1 MGYRRALR
9 AAAGL
14 RHGVFTARMKRR
26 AFQQAPSREPEAD
39 ECTVITKGANRV
51 VRAGRG
57 ETAAATR
64 TEENGERGRKDT
76 LINPYEYHQSGGGQA
91 NQT

>member
-1 MGYRRALR
+1 MTDVEAGEGAADKSDAEDQIFFVHLGKGAGKRLSKMGYRRALR

-39 ECTVITKGANRV
+39 ECTVIT
-51 VRAGRG
+51 
-57 ETAAATR
+57 
-64 TEENGERGRKDT
+64 
-76 LINPYEYHQSGGGQA
+76 
-91 NQT
+91 